1 MCAHACVCGTF
12 SSSASSASS
21 GHCQRGP
28 RPCGKRR
35 QPRPLC
41 LVTTTNQT
49 LKILSRIPQTR
60 AACDKCSILRC
71 PSKRTNKEWEKKD
84 AREKEGKREREKER
98 KRERGKGEKGKR
110 GKGGKE
116 MPSQKAAKLQQATTN
131 THFKI
136 QKHRNQMAHLL
147 LELFLP
153 KCSLSTVPSA
163 HLTRVSGLR
172 SFNTS
177 CKWLQTPQE
186 NKLCMRK
193 MSMA

>member
-84 AREKEGKREREKER
+84 AREKEGKREREK
-98 KRERGKGEKGKR
+98 GGKGKR
-110 GKGGKE
+110 GKGGKGE
-116 MPSQKAAKLQQATTN
+116 KKCQVKKQQNYNKQRPTPTSK
-131 THFKI
+131 FK
-136 QKHRNQMAHLL
+136 
-147 LELFLP
+147 
-153 KCSLSTVPSA
+153 STVI
-163 HLTRVSGLR
+163 
-172 SFNTS
+172 
-177 CKWLQTPQE
+177 KWLTYFWNSSFPNARCQQCHQPT
-186 NKLCMRK
+186 
-193 MSMA
+193 